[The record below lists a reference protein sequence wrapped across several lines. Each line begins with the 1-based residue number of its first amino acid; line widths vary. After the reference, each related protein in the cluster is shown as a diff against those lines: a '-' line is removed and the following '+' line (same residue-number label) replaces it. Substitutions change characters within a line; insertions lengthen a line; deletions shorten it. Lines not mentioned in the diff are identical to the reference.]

1 MNMNGL
7 TRAAFTALCLT
18 AALVPAASAA
28 ASGRPATTHRTGP
41 YDNTGNGPQQSG
53 LEGGG
58 G

>member
-1 MNMNGL
+1 MSITAM
-7 TRAAFTALCLT
+7 TRAVFMAVSLT
-18 AALVPAASAA
+18 AALVPVANAAV
-28 ASGRPATTHRTGP
+28 SGRPAPTHRSGP